1 MATKF
6 PIGNSLCIFVC
17 ILESFLFNGI
27 FQGFGMMTN
36 VLKEDGLYGEYCEN
50 STDNTD
56 SLQNLT
62 SSISCAERDRLLG
75 NINVASN

>member
-1 MATKF
+1 
-6 PIGNSLCIFVC
+6 
-17 ILESFLFNGI
+17 
-27 FQGFGMMTN
+27 MMTN

-75 NINVASN
+75 NINVASNWIGLQYKFHVLVMENNLHLCQPNIS